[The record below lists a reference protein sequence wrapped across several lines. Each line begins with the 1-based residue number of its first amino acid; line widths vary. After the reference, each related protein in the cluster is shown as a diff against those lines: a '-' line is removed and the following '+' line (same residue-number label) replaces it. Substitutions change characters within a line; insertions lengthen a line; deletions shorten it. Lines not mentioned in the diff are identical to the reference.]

1 MNRTFSRIAC
11 HIARGQWHL
20 LVLAVLVATRLA
32 YLPPADAAPQTS
44 PDPCK
49 MLTQAQLA
57 EATGAEI
64 GAGQSIG
71 TTCSWSGKPKVIV
84 SLWYPTPAIWEG
96 LLHPSPQVT
105 KTAGSGLGDMAF
117 FNTMANLTSLGV
129 KKGNTNFVIKVY
141 GISEPSKQMS
151 IEKALA
157 ENVLAKM

>member
-1 MNRTFSRIAC
+1 MKANQSAGLIY
-11 HIARGQWHL
+11 L
-20 LVLAVLVATRLA
+20 LSVVGMLCGAHPVSA
-32 YLPPADAAPQTS
+32 QTS

-57 EATGAEI
+57 AATGAEI

-71 TTCSWSGKPKVIV
+71 TTCSWSGKPKIIV
-84 SLWYPTPAIWEG
+84 SLWYPTPVIWEG
-96 LLHPSPQVT
+96 LLHPNPQVT
-105 KTAGSGLGDMAF
+105 KTAVSGLGDMAF
-117 FNTMANLTSLGV
+117 FNTLANLTSLGV

-141 GISEPSKQMS
+141 GIPEPSKQMS